1 MFEEA
6 PIDSQRHCR
15 QQLCCWF
22 SWGQNLQTFPKENS
36 IQNAQQN
43 TTVTQKASPK
53 TLPKLRRPPVWPKLL
68 YLRPNCARSGLPRSE
83 FLEATRTFN
92 SKTLCSVCQIV
103 SVYFMH
109 FDAFWCILHRRIVDF
124 HMQFSSRHGLL
135 RFCTRGHAFFSL
147 SSVSFC
153 SSWNCFDLGLRS
165 DMQTC
170 RARMEEWTFHGFD
183 LRLLGFLL
191 NFFVFDFVLMFWC
204 DMSVRCSQTPASRRH
219 SFAKTLFSCFVLFC

>member
-36 IQNAQQN
+36 IQNKLSQN

-92 SKTLCSVCQIV
+92 SKILCSVCQIV

-109 FDAFWCILHRRIVDF
+109 FHAFSCILMHF
-124 HMQFSSRHGLL
+124 ALQ
-135 RFCTRGHAFFSL
+135 
-147 SSVSFC
+147 
-153 SSWNCFDLGLRS
+153 SSWFSHAVLHSPWIAQILHKGSR
-165 DMQTC
+165 
-170 RARMEEWTFHGFD
+170 
-183 LRLLGFLL
+183 FL
-191 NFFVFDFVLMFWC
+191 
-204 DMSVRCSQTPASRRH
+204 
-219 SFAKTLFSCFVLFC
+219 